1 MVAKITSGVSVY
13 GALYY
18 NQEKVDKGKARTL
31 AWNRIMERPDGTA
44 GIPEC
49 MRSFEAYLAANLRT
63 EKPVIH
69 LSLNP
74 HRVVQAA
81 GFHQFD
87 VDQIR
92 CAAFQNA
99 DRVGRSKDTFIGQ
112 NRRVDALGDIAHAL
126 QIARFDG
133 LLHELCVKIR
143 IFQH

>member
-1 MVAKITSGVSVY
+1 MVAKITSGMSVY

-74 HRVVQAA
+74 HPDDRLSDGQLEAI
-81 GFHQFD
+81 GREYMERLGYG
-87 VDQIR
+87 DQPYIISGTR
-92 CAAFQNA
+92 TTRAPISTSSPCA
-99 DRVGRSKDTFIGQ
+99 
-112 NRRVDALGDIAHAL
+112 
-126 QIARFDG
+126 
-133 LLHELCVKIR
+133 
-143 IFQH
+143 

>member
-1 MVAKITSGVSVY
+1 MRRRRDGHVAFQHAAHH
-13 GALYY
+13 AL
-18 NQEKVDKGKARTL
+18 
-31 AWNRIMERPDGTA
+31 RIQRAGDRCDG
-44 GIPEC
+44 
-49 MRSFEAYLAANLRT
+49 
-63 EKPVIH
+63 
-69 LSLNP
+69 
-74 HRVVQAA
+74 HRVIQAT

>member
-18 NQEKVDKGKARTL
+18 NQEKVDKGKARPL

-74 HRVVQAA
+74 IPMTGSPTDSWRPSGGNTWRSWDTATSPTSFSGTRTTRA
-81 GFHQFD
+81 P
-87 VDQIR
+87 ISTSSP
-92 CAAFQNA
+92 CA
-99 DRVGRSKDTFIGQ
+99 
-112 NRRVDALGDIAHAL
+112 
-126 QIARFDG
+126 
-133 LLHELCVKIR
+133 
-143 IFQH
+143 

>member
-31 AWNRIMERPDGTA
+31 AWNRIMERPDGTT

-49 MRSFEAYLAANLRT
+49 MRSFEAYLAANRRT

-74 HRVVQAA
+74 IPTTGSPTDNWRPSGGNTWRNWVTVTSLTSFSGTKTMRVPISISSPYV
-81 GFHQFD
+81 
-87 VDQIR
+87 
-92 CAAFQNA
+92 
-99 DRVGRSKDTFIGQ
+99 
-112 NRRVDALGDIAHAL
+112 
-126 QIARFDG
+126 
-133 LLHELCVKIR
+133 
-143 IFQH
+143 